1 MEAKNSPPTMD
12 NIFFVWEY
20 LMQRFSEINN
30 QSINTMTREDI
41 EEREKHFLHLRC
53 IVLLVLSKM
62 TKKLAENLC
71 EKRYA

>member
-1 MEAKNSPPTMD
+1 MEAKNYPPTMD

-30 QSINTMTREDI
+30 QLIYTMTREEI
-41 EEREKHFLHLRC
+41 EEREKHFSHLRC

-62 TKKLAENLC
+62 TKKLADNTC
-71 EKRYA
+71 EKR